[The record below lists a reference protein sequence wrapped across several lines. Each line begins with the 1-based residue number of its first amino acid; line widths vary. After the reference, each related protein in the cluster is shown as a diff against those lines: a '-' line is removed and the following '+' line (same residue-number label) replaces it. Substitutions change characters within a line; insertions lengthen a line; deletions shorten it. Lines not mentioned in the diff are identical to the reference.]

1 MTLTTTLSQSWR
13 VFFPVDSKESKLI
26 MPLLVTPI
34 LFMGLDK
41 GQFWVSDSKEQKLTM
56 PLVVVP
62 KLYMEFHKD
71 QFWIPYFSISVSVAY
86 FDITEC
92 DSVSY
97 ADDNAWYR
105 FDLNLGSVISN
116 LEKSANSLLIWFRQ
130 N

>member
-1 MTLTTTLSQSWR
+1 MTLTTILSQSWR

-56 PLVVVP
+56 PLVVAP
-62 KLYMEFHKD
+62 KLYIEFRKG

-86 FDITEC
+86 F
-92 DSVSY
+92 
-97 ADDNAWYR
+97 
-105 FDLNLGSVISN
+105 
-116 LEKSANSLLIWFRQ
+116 
-130 N
+130 